1 MRYATCQETIRETVV
16 VPQARLDSALAATV
30 TRVVSRK
37 CGLPCAPDR
46 NGLCASCE
54 NTIHEMSEQHAEALE
69 MNECRNYLMGDDSA
83 LETANWYAEL
93 TATCRKSRR
102 MAEA

>member
-1 MRYATCQETIRETVV
+1 MRYAICQETIRETVV

-37 CGLPCAPDR
+37 CGLPSAPDR

-54 NTIHEMSEQHAEALE
+54 NAIHEMSEQHAEALE
-69 MNECRNYLMGDDSA
+69 MDWVRDYLMGDD
-83 LETANWYAEL
+83 
-93 TATCRKSRR
+93 
-102 MAEA
+102 EAYERDRLAGIGMGEED